1 MTTTQAKRTAIRE
14 IFIRAYN
21 ELATEINKSTR
32 NLTEIQRLQKQLEN
46 RFLAINKVDD
56 EFEFYLQEK
65 ETTEAEYMA
74 LSSTVQEALW
84 LSQFENQFNFNVQR
98 NPIKIQPRHSSS
110 SLLAPNRRSAGCAGL
125 KPPRKRKSA
134 R

>member
-46 RFLAINKVDD
+46 RFLALKKVSKNWDINK
-56 EFEFYLQEK
+56 
-65 ETTEAEYMA
+65 
-74 LSSTVQEALW
+74 
-84 LSQFENQFNFNVQR
+84 
-98 NPIKIQPRHSSS
+98 
-110 SLLAPNRRSAGCAGL
+110 
-125 KPPRKRKSA
+125 
-134 R
+134 